1 MKNFDI
7 LFSILTLPEVEFLSQ
22 IAKRLISNG
31 YKVGFILFH
40 EAGRARLTEMGI
52 PFFNMHELRAGVKN
66 RSLEEYDLD
75 NIKLEYG
82 IENFRYLYIHE
93 LLGYNRSEES
103 ELLRKV
109 IDYLQILNT
118 IFTENNVKCVI
129 QEMGGFSSNQ
139 CVYYAARKKNIDH
152 VFYEPS
158 SFSKRIVFN
167 LNSYYS
173 NMPSDSTDISI
184 DNGTKKEVEEYL
196 ANYLKEMSLVIPF
209 KDEHSFKDM
218 TIRKIFNTTN
228 VKKLYRKMSHKYISK
243 QREEYSEIGW
253 VVKYSFIKLIRRM
266 LLNKHYERADLS
278 AKYIYYPLH
287 VPHDV
292 QLTSRSRPYY
302 FQEGLIE
309 YLCREIPYGYKL
321 YIKEHPAS
329 IGGHQYGLMK
339 TLLKQYQNLSLIHP
353 ETNSFKLIQNAA
365 LVVTVNSK
373 VGFEAI
379 MQRKKVVV
387 VGDAFYKK
395 NGVTFDLE
403 NISEVGKV
411 IHQAIQSEPPSADKI
426 SDFLQKI
433 YKWSY
438 PCELFYMENDN
449 MERSY
454 DSFYRYLKSEKF
466 KELQI
471 R

>member
-1 MKNFDI
+1 MKKFDI
-7 LFSILTLPEVEFLSQ
+7 LFSILTLPEVEFLSA
-22 IAKRLISNG
+22 IAKRLIDKG

-52 PFFNMHELRAGVKN
+52 PFFNMHELRVGMKS
-66 RSLEEYDLD
+66 RSLEDYDLEK
-75 NIKLEYG
+75 IRQEYG
-82 IENFRYLYIHE
+82 ISNFRYLFIHE
-93 LLGYNRSEES
+93 LLGYNRSKEK
-103 ELLRKV
+103 ELLKKV
-109 IDYLQILNT
+109 IDYLEILNK
-118 IFTENNVKCVI
+118 ILTENNVKCVI

-139 CVYYAARKKNIDH
+139 SVYYATRKNDIDH

-173 NMPSDSTDISI
+173 KMPGAVSDNTI
-184 DNGTKKEVEEYL
+184 DNGTKKEVEYYL

-218 TIRKIFNTTN
+218 TIRKIINFTN
-228 VKKLYRKMSHKYISK
+228 IKKLYRKMSHKYISR

-266 LLNKHYERADLS
+266 LLNKYYEQAELS

-329 IGGHQYGLMK
+329 IGGHPYNLLK
-339 TLLKQYQNLSLIHP
+339 ALLKQYQNLSLIHP
-353 ETNSFKLIQNAA
+353 ETNSFKLIENAE

-387 VGDAFYKK
+387 VGDAFYKN

-403 NISEVGKV
+403 NINEVGRV
-411 IHQAIQSEPPSADKI
+411 IDKAIQSEPASVEKVNE
-426 SDFLQKI
+426 FLQKI

-438 PCELFYMENDN
+438 PCELFYMEKEN
-449 MERSY
+449 MELSY
-454 DSFYRYLKSEKF
+454 NSFYEYLKSAKL

-471 R
+471 I